1 MTPISASFAHRR
13 LLLTL
18 ASEPCPFGC
27 TYCFAEF
34 SQYSPGPTLDELE
47 ADPRLLDGV
56 QIIYPACDADLFVR
70 RDAAEVLIR
79 TAALR
84 RSISISTKARVR
96 RSHIELLQR
105 LNRELGDFGQ
115 LLKVGVSFSNRSRV
129 AEIEPRTPTY
139 ERRLETLS
147 RLQHA
152 GIPTIA
158 VIRPLLADIDDG
170 EYEALIADVA
180 PFVLGVL
187 MGDEYLDAQESRR
200 RVPSRIATGPT
211 GVRSRSVNWLAS
223 PAVWPVRETLGRIT
237 RLSAYAASLGVAAY
251 TSDLQIMDSLIH
263 RAHSQGTLAARALPT
278 AHAS

>member
-1 MTPISASFAHRR
+1 MTPRSAPSAHGR
-13 LLLTL
+13 LLLSL

-27 TYCFAEF
+27 TYCFADF

-47 ADPRLLDGV
+47 ADPRLLGGV
-56 QIIYPACDADLFVR
+56 RVIYPACDADLFVR

-79 TAALR
+79 TAGLR
-84 RSISISTKARVR
+84 RSISISTKARVSP
-96 RSHIELLQR
+96 SHIELLQR

-147 RLQHA
+147 RLRHA

-158 VIRPLLADIDDG
+158 VLRPLLADIDDA

-180 PFVLGVL
+180 PFVPGVL
-187 MGDEYLDAQESRR
+187 MGDEYLDTQESRR
-200 RVPSRIATGPT
+200 RVPWRIAVGPT

-223 PAVWPVRETLGRIT
+223 PTVWPVRETPGRIG
-237 RLSAYAASLGVAAY
+237 RLSAHASSLGLAAY
-251 TSDLQIMDSLIH
+251 TSDLQVMDSLIR
-263 RAHSQGTLAARALPT
+263 RARGPGALAAHT
-278 AHAS
+278 S